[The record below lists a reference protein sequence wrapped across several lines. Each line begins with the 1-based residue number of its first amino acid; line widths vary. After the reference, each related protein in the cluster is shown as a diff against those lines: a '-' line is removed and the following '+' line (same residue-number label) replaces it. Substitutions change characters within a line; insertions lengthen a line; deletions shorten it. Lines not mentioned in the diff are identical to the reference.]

1 MFVGDVVQLDATV
14 RHGVATPRIVWRSSN
29 TAIVQVGPTGRL
41 RALAAGRATVTAEV
55 DETTDQMAVEVLE
68 LPSLYQPRDVEYFGE
83 VAFGTEAGT
92 GEAVLR
98 KWATAPRIRVHGAP
112 TPADQAALARIV
124 AEVNELVPDLGMVL
138 TATDP
143 NVELHFIPTEEFP
156 LHVPTYV
163 RGNLGY
169 FWAWWNPEQEITRAH
184 VLVASEGID
193 QSEREHLLREEL
205 TQILG
210 LMRDSWSY
218 PESIFYQG
226 WTETG
231 SFAPIDRTVLEMLY
245 RAEVRP
251 GQDRGTVLE
260 RLQTLRVDR
269 SELSPPASRR
279 ADPPG

>member
-112 TPADQAALARIV
+112 TPADQAALVSRKRWLAS
-124 AEVNELVPDLGMVL
+124 L
-138 TATDP
+138 
-143 NVELHFIPTEEFP
+143 PT
-156 LHVPTYV
+156 
-163 RGNLGY
+163 RG
-169 FWAWWNPEQEITRAH
+169 
-184 VLVASEGID
+184 
-193 QSEREHLLREEL
+193 
-205 TQILG
+205 
-210 LMRDSWSY
+210 
-218 PESIFYQG
+218 
-226 WTETG
+226 
-231 SFAPIDRTVLEMLY
+231 
-245 RAEVRP
+245 RP
-251 GQDRGTVLE
+251 G
-260 RLQTLRVDR
+260 
-269 SELSPPASRR
+269 SPLILMMPSFSKWPST
-279 ADPPG
+279 PPTACL